1 MKYRNVGKSGLK
13 VSEIAVGSW
22 MTDLQGSEK
31 VALAEETIRKAY
43 DAGVN
48 FFDCADAYSGG
59 EAEKF
64 LGRVL
69 KDYSRSSYVVS
80 SKVFFPTGRGVN
92 EWGLSR
98 KHIFENIFLNQIKTI
113 VRLSKKYN
121 IKINIVEHTRL
132 LMSQAKLTILPVLEK
147 AKKIM
152 KNTNTKIVFEN
163 IYMMEE
169 QENCSVIELCE
180 YLNSENMKVC
190 IDMCHLYCQAHI
202 YKKKIEEFLEKYLNK
217 EKCQRQVYQIH
228 FAYTANEDGYIDRT
242 THAIMHPN
250 EETLYYDAKLLCQYG
265 MGDCNWITEVSE
277 KDYSTRK
284 DQVNEIK
291 MLSNQKIKLEE

>member
-1 MKYRNVGKSGLK
+1 MKIYPKTNEYLEGIEEFK
-13 VSEIAVGSW
+13 
-22 MTDLQGSEK
+22 
-31 VALAEETIRKAY
+31 ETIKKY
-43 DAGVN
+43 KGIEIQYFKKSDKELIDFEIKKTIEQILKKYPYIEEITIHPPLCDYELEIV
-48 FFDCADAYSGG
+48 
-59 EAEKF
+59 
-64 LGRVL
+64 LL
-69 KDYSRSSYVVS
+69 KD
-80 SKVFFPTGRGVN
+80 K
-92 EWGLSR
+92 
-98 KHIFENIFLNQIKTI
+98 NIFLNQIKTI
-113 VRLSKKYN
+113 VKLSKKYN

-169 QENCSVIELCE
+169 QKNCSVIELCD

-202 YKKKIEEFLEKYLNK
+202 YKQEIEEFLEKYLNK
-217 EKCQRQVYQIH
+217 EKCKKQVYQIH
-228 FAYTANEDGYIDRT
+228 FAYTANEDGYIDRK
-242 THAIMHPN
+242 THAIMHPD
-250 EETLYYDAKLLCQYG
+250 EETLYYDAKMLYQYG

-277 KDYSTRK
+277 EDYNTRK

-291 MLSNQKIKLEE
+291 MLSNQKIKLEK

>member
-1 MKYRNVGKSGLK
+1 MKIYPKTNEYLEGIEEFEKTLKEYKGIEIQYFKKSDKELVDFK
-13 VSEIAVGSW
+13 IEKPIEQILERYLYIEEI
-22 MTDLQGSEK
+22 
-31 VALAEETIRKAY
+31 TIHPPLCEY
-43 DAGVN
+43 ELEIV
-48 FFDCADAYSGG
+48 
-59 EAEKF
+59 
-64 LGRVL
+64 LL
-69 KDYSRSSYVVS
+69 KD
-80 SKVFFPTGRGVN
+80 K
-92 EWGLSR
+92 
-98 KHIFENIFLNQIKTI
+98 NIFLNQIKTI

>member
-1 MKYRNVGKSGLK
+1 MKIYPKTNEYLEGIEEFEKTLKEYKGIEIQYFKKSDKELVDFK
-13 VSEIAVGSW
+13 IEKPIEQILERYPYIEEI
-22 MTDLQGSEK
+22 
-31 VALAEETIRKAY
+31 TIHPPLCEY
-43 DAGVN
+43 ELEIV
-48 FFDCADAYSGG
+48 
-59 EAEKF
+59 
-64 LGRVL
+64 LL
-69 KDYSRSSYVVS
+69 KD
-80 SKVFFPTGRGVN
+80 K
-92 EWGLSR
+92 
-98 KHIFENIFLNQIKTI
+98 NIFLNQIKTI

-190 IDMCHLYCQAHI
+190 IDMCHLYCQSNI

>member
-1 MKYRNVGKSGLK
+1 MKIYPKTNEYLEGIEEFKKTLKEYKGIEIQYFKKSDKELVDFK
-13 VSEIAVGSW
+13 IEKPIEQILERYPYIEEI
-22 MTDLQGSEK
+22 
-31 VALAEETIRKAY
+31 TIHPPLCEY
-43 DAGVN
+43 ELEIV
-48 FFDCADAYSGG
+48 
-59 EAEKF
+59 
-64 LGRVL
+64 LL
-69 KDYSRSSYVVS
+69 KD
-80 SKVFFPTGRGVN
+80 K
-92 EWGLSR
+92 
-98 KHIFENIFLNQIKTI
+98 NIFLNQIKTI

>member
-1 MKYRNVGKSGLK
+1 MKIYPKTNEYLEGIEEFEKTLKEYKGIEIQYFKKSDKELVDFK
-13 VSEIAVGSW
+13 IEKPIEQILERYPYIEEI
-22 MTDLQGSEK
+22 
-31 VALAEETIRKAY
+31 TIHPPLCEY
-43 DAGVN
+43 ELEIV
-48 FFDCADAYSGG
+48 
-59 EAEKF
+59 
-64 LGRVL
+64 LL
-69 KDYSRSSYVVS
+69 KD
-80 SKVFFPTGRGVN
+80 K
-92 EWGLSR
+92 
-98 KHIFENIFLNQIKTI
+98 NIFLNQIKTI

-250 EETLYYDAKLLCQYG
+250 EEALYYDAKLLCQYG

>member
-1 MKYRNVGKSGLK
+1 MKIYPKTNEYLEGIEEFEKTLKEYKGIEIQYFKKSDKELVDFK
-13 VSEIAVGSW
+13 IEKPIEQILERYPYIEEI
-22 MTDLQGSEK
+22 
-31 VALAEETIRKAY
+31 TIHPPLCEY
-43 DAGVN
+43 ELEIV
-48 FFDCADAYSGG
+48 
-59 EAEKF
+59 
-64 LGRVL
+64 LL
-69 KDYSRSSYVVS
+69 KD
-80 SKVFFPTGRGVN
+80 K
-92 EWGLSR
+92 
-98 KHIFENIFLNQIKTI
+98 NIFLNQIKTI
-113 VRLSKKYN
+113 VILSKKYN

-152 KNTNTKIVFEN
+152 KKTNTKIVFEN

>member
-1 MKYRNVGKSGLK
+1 MKIYPKTNEYLEGIEEFEKTLKEYKGIEIQYFKKSDKELVDFK
-13 VSEIAVGSW
+13 IEKPIEQILERYPYIEEI
-22 MTDLQGSEK
+22 
-31 VALAEETIRKAY
+31 TIHPPLCEY
-43 DAGVN
+43 ELEIV
-48 FFDCADAYSGG
+48 
-59 EAEKF
+59 
-64 LGRVL
+64 LL
-69 KDYSRSSYVVS
+69 KD
-80 SKVFFPTGRGVN
+80 K
-92 EWGLSR
+92 
-98 KHIFENIFLNQIKTI
+98 NIFLNQIKTI

-250 EETLYYDAKLLCQYG
+250 EETLYHDAKLLCQYG

>member
-1 MKYRNVGKSGLK
+1 MKIYPKTNEYLEGIEEFEKTLKEYKGIEIQYFKKSDKELVDFK
-13 VSEIAVGSW
+13 IEKPIEQILERYPYIEEI
-22 MTDLQGSEK
+22 
-31 VALAEETIRKAY
+31 TIHPPLCEY
-43 DAGVN
+43 ELEIV
-48 FFDCADAYSGG
+48 
-59 EAEKF
+59 
-64 LGRVL
+64 LL
-69 KDYSRSSYVVS
+69 KD
-80 SKVFFPTGRGVN
+80 K
-92 EWGLSR
+92 
-98 KHIFENIFLNQIKTI
+98 NIFLNQIKTI

-291 MLSNQKIKLEE
+291 MLSNQKIKLEESYV

>member
-1 MKYRNVGKSGLK
+1 MKIYPKTNEYLEGVEEFEKTLKEYKGIEIQYFKKSDKELVDFK
-13 VSEIAVGSW
+13 IEKPIEQILERYPYIEEI
-22 MTDLQGSEK
+22 
-31 VALAEETIRKAY
+31 TIHPPLCEY
-43 DAGVN
+43 ELEIV
-48 FFDCADAYSGG
+48 
-59 EAEKF
+59 
-64 LGRVL
+64 LL
-69 KDYSRSSYVVS
+69 KD
-80 SKVFFPTGRGVN
+80 K
-92 EWGLSR
+92 
-98 KHIFENIFLNQIKTI
+98 NIFLNQIKTI

>member
-1 MKYRNVGKSGLK
+1 MKIYPKTNEYLEGIESF
-13 VSEIAVGSW
+13 
-22 MTDLQGSEK
+22 
-31 VALAEETIRKAY
+31 EETLKKYKGIEIQYFKKS
-43 DAGVN
+43 DKELVD
-48 FFDCADAYSGG
+48 FKI
-59 EAEKF
+59 EKPIEQI
-64 LGRVL
+64 LKKYPYIEEITIHPPLCDYELEIILL
-69 KDYSRSSYVVS
+69 KD
-80 SKVFFPTGRGVN
+80 K
-92 EWGLSR
+92 
-98 KHIFENIFLNQIKTI
+98 NIFLNQIKTI
-113 VRLSKKYN
+113 VKLSKKYN

-132 LMSQAKLTILPVLEK
+132 LMSQAKLTILPVLEQ

-152 KNTNTKIVFEN
+152 KNTKIKIVFEN

-169 QENCSVIELCE
+169 QKDCSVIELCE

-202 YKKKIEEFLEKYLNK
+202 YKNEIEEFLKKYLNK

-228 FAYTANEDGYIDRT
+228 FAYTANKDGYIDRT

-250 EETLYYDAKLLCQYG
+250 EEELYYDAKLLYQYG
-265 MGDCNWITEVSE
+265 MGDCNWVTEVSE
-277 KDYSTRK
+277 EDYSSRK

>member
-1 MKYRNVGKSGLK
+1 MKIYPKTNEYLEGIEEFEKTLKEYKGIEIQYFKKSDKELVDFK
-13 VSEIAVGSW
+13 IEKPIEQILERYPYIEEI
-22 MTDLQGSEK
+22 
-31 VALAEETIRKAY
+31 TIHPPLCEY
-43 DAGVN
+43 ELEIV
-48 FFDCADAYSGG
+48 
-59 EAEKF
+59 
-64 LGRVL
+64 LL
-69 KDYSRSSYVVS
+69 KD
-80 SKVFFPTGRGVN
+80 K
-92 EWGLSR
+92 
-98 KHIFENIFLNQIKTI
+98 NIFLNQIKTI

-202 YKKKIEEFLEKYLNK
+202 YKKKIEEFLERYLNK

>member
-1 MKYRNVGKSGLK
+1 MKIYPKTNEYLEGIEEFEKTLKEYKGIEIQYFKKSDKELVDFK
-13 VSEIAVGSW
+13 IEKPIEQILERYPYIEEI
-22 MTDLQGSEK
+22 
-31 VALAEETIRKAY
+31 TIHPPLCEY
-43 DAGVN
+43 ELEIV
-48 FFDCADAYSGG
+48 
-59 EAEKF
+59 
-64 LGRVL
+64 LL
-69 KDYSRSSYVVS
+69 KD
-80 SKVFFPTGRGVN
+80 K
-92 EWGLSR
+92 
-98 KHIFENIFLNQIKTI
+98 NIFLNQIKTI

-242 THAIMHPN
+242 PHAIMHPN
-250 EETLYYDAKLLCQYG
+250 EETLSYDAKSLCQYG
-265 MGDCNWITEVSE
+265 MGDCYWITEVSE

-284 DQVNEIK
+284 DHVNEIK

>member
-1 MKYRNVGKSGLK
+1 MKIYPKTNEYLEGIEEFEKTLKEYKGIEIQYFKKSDKELVDFK
-13 VSEIAVGSW
+13 IEKPIEQILERYPYIEEI
-22 MTDLQGSEK
+22 
-31 VALAEETIRKAY
+31 TIHPPLCEY
-43 DAGVN
+43 ELEIV
-48 FFDCADAYSGG
+48 
-59 EAEKF
+59 
-64 LGRVL
+64 LL
-69 KDYSRSSYVVS
+69 KD
-80 SKVFFPTGRGVN
+80 K
-92 EWGLSR
+92 
-98 KHIFENIFLNQIKTI
+98 NIFLNQIKTI

-121 IKINIVEHTRL
+121 IKINIIEHTRL

-277 KDYSTRK
+277 KDYSTRN

>member
-1 MKYRNVGKSGLK
+1 MKIYPKTNEYLEGIEEFEKTLKEYKGIEIQYFKKSDKELVDFK
-13 VSEIAVGSW
+13 IEKPIEQILERYPYIEEI
-22 MTDLQGSEK
+22 
-31 VALAEETIRKAY
+31 TIHPPLCEY
-43 DAGVN
+43 ELEIV
-48 FFDCADAYSGG
+48 
-59 EAEKF
+59 
-64 LGRVL
+64 LL
-69 KDYSRSSYVVS
+69 KD
-80 SKVFFPTGRGVN
+80 K
-92 EWGLSR
+92 
-98 KHIFENIFLNQIKTI
+98 NIFLNQIKTI

-152 KNTNTKIVFEN
+152 KNTNTKIVFEK

-277 KDYSTRK
+277 KDYSTRN

>member
-1 MKYRNVGKSGLK
+1 MKIYPKTNEYLEGIEEFEKTLKEYKGIEIQYFKKSDKELVDFK
-13 VSEIAVGSW
+13 IEKPIEQILERYPYIEEI
-22 MTDLQGSEK
+22 
-31 VALAEETIRKAY
+31 TIHPPLCEY
-43 DAGVN
+43 ELEIV
-48 FFDCADAYSGG
+48 
-59 EAEKF
+59 
-64 LGRVL
+64 LL
-69 KDYSRSSYVVS
+69 KD
-80 SKVFFPTGRGVN
+80 K
-92 EWGLSR
+92 
-98 KHIFENIFLNQIKTI
+98 NIFLNQIKTI

-190 IDMCHLYCQAHI
+190 IDMCHLYCQVHI

-265 MGDCNWITEVSE
+265 MEDCNWITEVSE

>member
-1 MKYRNVGKSGLK
+1 MKIYPKTNEYLEGIEEFK
-13 VSEIAVGSW
+13 
-22 MTDLQGSEK
+22 
-31 VALAEETIRKAY
+31 ETIKKY
-43 DAGVN
+43 KGIEIQYFKKSDKELVD
-48 FFDCADAYSGG
+48 FKI
-59 EAEKF
+59 EKPIEQI
-64 LGRVL
+64 LERYPYIEEITIHPPLCEYELEIVLL
-69 KDYSRSSYVVS
+69 KD
-80 SKVFFPTGRGVN
+80 K
-92 EWGLSR
+92 
-98 KHIFENIFLNQIKTI
+98 NIFLNQIKTI

>member
-1 MKYRNVGKSGLK
+1 MKIYPKTNEYLEGIEEFEKTLKEYKGIEIQYFKKSDKELVDFK
-13 VSEIAVGSW
+13 IEKPIEQILERYPYIEEI
-22 MTDLQGSEK
+22 
-31 VALAEETIRKAY
+31 TIHPPLCEY
-43 DAGVN
+43 ELEIV
-48 FFDCADAYSGG
+48 
-59 EAEKF
+59 
-64 LGRVL
+64 LL
-69 KDYSRSSYVVS
+69 KD
-80 SKVFFPTGRGVN
+80 K
-92 EWGLSR
+92 
-98 KHIFENIFLNQIKTI
+98 NIFLNQIKTI

-250 EETLYYDAKLLCQYG
+250 EETLYYYAKLLCQYG

>member
-1 MKYRNVGKSGLK
+1 MKIYPKTNEYLEGIEEFEKTLKEYKGIEIQYFKKSDKELVDFK
-13 VSEIAVGSW
+13 IEKPIEQILEKYPYIEEI
-22 MTDLQGSEK
+22 
-31 VALAEETIRKAY
+31 TIHPPLCDY
-43 DAGVN
+43 ELEIV
-48 FFDCADAYSGG
+48 
-59 EAEKF
+59 
-64 LGRVL
+64 LL
-69 KDYSRSSYVVS
+69 KD
-80 SKVFFPTGRGVN
+80 K
-92 EWGLSR
+92 
-98 KHIFENIFLNQIKTI
+98 NIFLNQIKTI

-277 KDYSTRK
+277 KDYSTRN

>member
-1 MKYRNVGKSGLK
+1 MKIYPKTNEYLEGIEEFEKTLKEYKGIEIQYFKKSDKELVDFK
-13 VSEIAVGSW
+13 IEKPIEQILERYPYIEEI
-22 MTDLQGSEK
+22 
-31 VALAEETIRKAY
+31 TIHPPLCEY
-43 DAGVN
+43 ELEIV
-48 FFDCADAYSGG
+48 
-59 EAEKF
+59 
-64 LGRVL
+64 LL
-69 KDYSRSSYVVS
+69 KD
-80 SKVFFPTGRGVN
+80 K
-92 EWGLSR
+92 
-98 KHIFENIFLNQIKTI
+98 NIFLNQIKTI
-113 VRLSKKYN
+113 VRISKKYN

-277 KDYSTRK
+277 KDYSTRN

>member
-1 MKYRNVGKSGLK
+1 MKIYPKTNEYLEGIEEFEKTLKEYKGIEIQYFKKSDKELVDFK
-13 VSEIAVGSW
+13 IEKPIEQILEMYPYIEEI
-22 MTDLQGSEK
+22 
-31 VALAEETIRKAY
+31 TIHPPLCEY
-43 DAGVN
+43 ELEIV
-48 FFDCADAYSGG
+48 
-59 EAEKF
+59 
-64 LGRVL
+64 LL
-69 KDYSRSSYVVS
+69 KD
-80 SKVFFPTGRGVN
+80 K
-92 EWGLSR
+92 
-98 KHIFENIFLNQIKTI
+98 NIFLNQIKTI
-113 VRLSKKYN
+113 IRLSKKYN
-121 IKINIVEHTRL
+121 VKINIVEHTRL

-228 FAYTANEDGYIDRT
+228 FTYTANEDGYIDRT

>member
-1 MKYRNVGKSGLK
+1 MKIYPKTNEYLEGIEEFEKTLKEYKGIEIQYFKKSDKELVDFK
-13 VSEIAVGSW
+13 IEKPIEQILERYPYIEEI
-22 MTDLQGSEK
+22 
-31 VALAEETIRKAY
+31 TIHPPLCEY
-43 DAGVN
+43 ELEIV
-48 FFDCADAYSGG
+48 
-59 EAEKF
+59 
-64 LGRVL
+64 LL
-69 KDYSRSSYVVS
+69 KD
-80 SKVFFPTGRGVN
+80 K
-92 EWGLSR
+92 
-98 KHIFENIFLNQIKTI
+98 NIFLNQIKTI

-291 MLSNQKIKLEE
+291 MLSNQKIKLEK

>member
-1 MKYRNVGKSGLK
+1 MKIYPKTNEYLEGIEEFEKTLKEYKGIEIQYFKKSDKELVDFK
-13 VSEIAVGSW
+13 IEKPIEQILERHPYIEEI
-22 MTDLQGSEK
+22 
-31 VALAEETIRKAY
+31 TIHPPLCEY
-43 DAGVN
+43 ELEIV
-48 FFDCADAYSGG
+48 
-59 EAEKF
+59 
-64 LGRVL
+64 LL
-69 KDYSRSSYVVS
+69 KD
-80 SKVFFPTGRGVN
+80 K
-92 EWGLSR
+92 
-98 KHIFENIFLNQIKTI
+98 NIFLNQIKTI

>member
-1 MKYRNVGKSGLK
+1 MKIYPKTNEYLEGIEEFEKTLKEYKGIEIQYFKKSDKELVDFK
-13 VSEIAVGSW
+13 IEKPIEQILERYPYIEEI
-22 MTDLQGSEK
+22 
-31 VALAEETIRKAY
+31 TIHPPLCEY
-43 DAGVN
+43 ELEIV
-48 FFDCADAYSGG
+48 
-59 EAEKF
+59 
-64 LGRVL
+64 LL
-69 KDYSRSSYVVS
+69 KD
-80 SKVFFPTGRGVN
+80 K
-92 EWGLSR
+92 
-98 KHIFENIFLNQIKTI
+98 NIFLNQIKTI

-265 MGDCNWITEVSE
+265 MGDCKWITEVSE

>member
-1 MKYRNVGKSGLK
+1 MKIYPKTNEYLEGIEEFEKTLKEYKGIEIQYFAKSK
-13 VSEIAVGSW
+13 SEIVDFEITKPIES
-22 MTDLQGSEK
+22 LLKKYPQI
-31 VALAEETIRKAY
+31 EEITIHPPLCEY
-43 DAGVN
+43 ELEIV
-48 FFDCADAYSGG
+48 
-59 EAEKF
+59 
-64 LGRVL
+64 LL
-69 KDYSRSSYVVS
+69 KD
-80 SKVFFPTGRGVN
+80 K
-92 EWGLSR
+92 
-98 KHIFENIFLNQIKTI
+98 NIFLNQIKTI

>member
-1 MKYRNVGKSGLK
+1 MKIYPKTNEYLEGIEEFEKTLKEYKGIEIQYFKKSDKELVDFK
-13 VSEIAVGSW
+13 IEKPIEQILEKYPYIEEI
-22 MTDLQGSEK
+22 
-31 VALAEETIRKAY
+31 TIHPPLCEY
-43 DAGVN
+43 ELEIV
-48 FFDCADAYSGG
+48 
-59 EAEKF
+59 
-64 LGRVL
+64 LL
-69 KDYSRSSYVVS
+69 KD
-80 SKVFFPTGRGVN
+80 K
-92 EWGLSR
+92 
-98 KHIFENIFLNQIKTI
+98 NIFLNQIKTI

-250 EETLYYDAKLLCQYG
+250 EEKLYYDAKLLCQYG

>member
-1 MKYRNVGKSGLK
+1 MKIYPKTNEYLEGIEEFEKTLKEYKGIEIQYFKKSDKELVDFK
-13 VSEIAVGSW
+13 IEKPIEQILERYPYIEEI
-22 MTDLQGSEK
+22 
-31 VALAEETIRKAY
+31 TIHPPLCEY
-43 DAGVN
+43 ELEIV
-48 FFDCADAYSGG
+48 
-59 EAEKF
+59 
-64 LGRVL
+64 LL
-69 KDYSRSSYVVS
+69 KD
-80 SKVFFPTGRGVN
+80 K
-92 EWGLSR
+92 
-98 KHIFENIFLNQIKTI
+98 NIFLNQIKTI

-152 KNTNTKIVFEN
+152 KNTNTKIVFEH

-277 KDYSTRK
+277 KDYSTRN

>member
-1 MKYRNVGKSGLK
+1 MKIYPKTNEYLEGIEEFEKTLKEYKGIEIQYFKKSDKELVDFK
-13 VSEIAVGSW
+13 IEKPIEQILEKYPYIEEI
-22 MTDLQGSEK
+22 
-31 VALAEETIRKAY
+31 TIHPPLCDY
-43 DAGVN
+43 ELEIV
-48 FFDCADAYSGG
+48 
-59 EAEKF
+59 
-64 LGRVL
+64 LL
-69 KDYSRSSYVVS
+69 KD
-80 SKVFFPTGRGVN
+80 K
-92 EWGLSR
+92 
-98 KHIFENIFLNQIKTI
+98 NIFLNQIKTI

-190 IDMCHLYCQAHI
+190 IDMCHLYCQVHI

>member
-1 MKYRNVGKSGLK
+1 MKIYPKTNEKLEGL
-13 VSEIAVGSW
+13 
-22 MTDLQGSEK
+22 EK
-31 VALAEETIRKAY
+31 FEETINKYRGIEIQYFKKS
-43 DAGVN
+43 DKELVD
-48 FFDCADAYSGG
+48 FKI
-59 EAEKF
+59 EKPIEQI
-64 LGRVL
+64 LERYPYIEEITIHPPLCEYELEIVLL
-69 KDYSRSSYVVS
+69 KD
-80 SKVFFPTGRGVN
+80 K
-92 EWGLSR
+92 
-98 KHIFENIFLNQIKTI
+98 NIFLNQIKTI

>member
-1 MKYRNVGKSGLK
+1 MKIYPKTNEYLEGIEEFEKTLKEYKGIEIQYFKKSDKELVDFK
-13 VSEIAVGSW
+13 IEKPIEQILEMYPYIEEI
-22 MTDLQGSEK
+22 
-31 VALAEETIRKAY
+31 TIHPPLCEY
-43 DAGVN
+43 ELEIV
-48 FFDCADAYSGG
+48 
-59 EAEKF
+59 
-64 LGRVL
+64 LL
-69 KDYSRSSYVVS
+69 KD
-80 SKVFFPTGRGVN
+80 K
-92 EWGLSR
+92 
-98 KHIFENIFLNQIKTI
+98 NIFLNQIKTI
-113 VRLSKKYN
+113 IRLSKKYN

-169 QENCSVIELCE
+169 QEKCSVIELCE